1 MKDQYF
7 ADLGDYGK
15 YGLLRFL
22 AGRGVKIGINWY
34 LTPDDGSTDGKYTE
48 YLSQPMKEWM
58 VDTRLFEDLSKIYK
72 KQKRTVRNVEAA
84 NLIPQASYYSICLSQ
99 DELSARE
106 REINRNR
113 WFEDSL
119 NVLKEA
125 ELIFADPD
133 NGISYCA
140 TVRTKNN
147 EKYILPDEVEAYY
160 QSGKDVVF
168 YCHKGRRNDQAWFK
182 VRTLLKDKLVNAQIM
197 TVTYHKGTQ
206 RSYIFVLHPESCNR
220 YAEWINSFLSEG
232 WYPTFTNEGFVFRNT
247 SEFQEMY
254 HSKKEKEKALKDMS
268 NAQIDLLIENCTN
281 IQAKIYYSSFKI

>member
-22 AGRGVKIGINWY
+22 AERGVKIGINWY

-133 NGISYCA
+133 NGISCSA
-140 TVRTKNN
+140 TARTKNN
-147 EKYILPDEVEAYY
+147 EKYY
-160 QSGKDVVF
+160 SSRVV
-168 YCHKGRRNDQAWFK
+168 
-182 VRTLLKDKLVNAQIM
+182 
-197 TVTYHKGTQ
+197 
-206 RSYIFVLHPESCNR
+206 
-220 YAEWINSFLSEG
+220 
-232 WYPTFTNEGFVFRNT
+232 
-247 SEFQEMY
+247 
-254 HSKKEKEKALKDMS
+254 
-268 NAQIDLLIENCTN
+268 LLISLIILIRQLVISHIKEIHLQQSTTSCSIN
-281 IQAKIYYSSFKI
+281 